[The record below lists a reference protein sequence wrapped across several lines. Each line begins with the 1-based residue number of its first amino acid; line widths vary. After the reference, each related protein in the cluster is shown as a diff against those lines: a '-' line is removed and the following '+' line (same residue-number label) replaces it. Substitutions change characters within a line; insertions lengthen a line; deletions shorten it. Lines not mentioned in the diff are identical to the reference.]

1 MNAFSLRSS
10 VIRSILE
17 SNGYTL
23 EDFAD
28 DIFKIIRNTT
38 LSKLYFQ
45 AFIMDLLW
53 MLEESSSDL
62 LDNENMADSAMSLV
76 GIIEFEVLDLID
88 DIFTSL
94 QYAGVT
100 NPQIRGLHLQLPDT
114 FTVELVN
121 NEIRRRP

>member
-10 VIRSILE
+10 IIRSILE

-28 DIFKIIRNTT
+28 DVFKIIRNTT

-45 AFIMDLLW
+45 AFLMDLLW

-62 LDNENMADSAMSLV
+62 IDNENITESAVSLV
-76 GIIEFEVLDLID
+76 GLIEFEVLDLID
-88 DIFTSL
+88 DIFTAL
-94 QYAGVT
+94 RYAGID

-121 NEIRRRP
+121 K

>member
-1 MNAFSLRSS
+1 
-10 VIRSILE
+10 
-17 SNGYTL
+17 
-23 EDFAD
+23 
-28 DIFKIIRNTT
+28 
-38 LSKLYFQ
+38 
-45 AFIMDLLW
+45 MDLLW